1 MRILIADKQSRV
13 RSALALLLQKQT
25 EFVQV
30 GAISRKE
37 QLLPTAQTLKPELIL
52 LDWAL
57 VGENTIPALRR
68 IIPCPMIVV
77 LSSQPEAQEYAL
89 AAGVEAFISKSAPPD
104 EVIRTLFCVSMRK

>member
-1 MRILIADKQSRV
+1 MRILIADNQSRV

-37 QLLPTAQTLKPELIL
+37 QVLPSVQALKPELIL

-57 VGENTIPALRR
+57 VGENTIAALRQVTPR
-68 IIPCPMIVV
+68 PLIVV

-89 AAGVEAFISKSAPPD
+89 AAGAEAFISKSAPPD
-104 EVIRTLFCVSMRK
+104 EVIRTLFCVSMQR